1 MMENS
6 VEVPQKIKNRTNIQ
20 SSNSTSGYLAK
31 EKQKHK
37 FLITHISGFQKNGTD
52 EPISRAG
59 IETQTQRI
67 GLWTQQVRRGWDE
80 LREWH

>member
-1 MMENS
+1 MIENS

-37 FLITHISGFQKNGTD
+37 FLIMHISGF
-52 EPISRAG
+52 
-59 IETQTQRI
+59 
-67 GLWTQQVRRGWDE
+67 
-80 LREWH
+80 

>member
-37 FLITHISGFQKNGTD
+37 FLITHISGF
-52 EPISRAG
+52 
-59 IETQTQRI
+59 
-67 GLWTQQVRRGWDE
+67 
-80 LREWH
+80 